1 MPSGKITPA
10 QLLDVEAGSY
20 HAPGTC
26 TFYGTANSNQMLMEI
41 MGLHIPGATFVNPD
55 TPLRDALT
63 RAATARALAITA
75 LGNDY
80 TPVGEIIDERAI
92 VNGVVGLHA
101 TGGSTNHTLHLV
113 AIAKAAGIRLT
124 WDDFADLSEIVPL
137 LARVYPNGSADVNQ
151 FHQAGGMQ
159 FLIRDLLAAGL
170 LHEDV
175 KTVWGTG
182 LDGYV
187 QEPKLAA
194 DGNVAWADGP
204 EASRDE
210 AILRP
215 RRARL
220 LARGRAEAPR
230 RQSRPRRDQGLGG
243 EARASGGRGAGTDLP
258 LAGGAERRLPR
269 RASSTATSSP
279 SSASRGRRRTAC
291 RNCTS

>member
-1 MPSGKITPA
+1 MPSARSAAA

-159 FLIRDLLAAGL
+159 FLIRDLLSRRAPPRGR
-170 LHEDV
+170 EDGV
-175 KTVWGTG
+175 GHG
-182 LDGYV
+182 
-187 QEPKLAA
+187 
-194 DGNVAWADGP
+194 
-204 EASRDE
+204 
-210 AILRP
+210 P
-215 RRARL
+215 RRLRAGADARRRRQRRL
-220 LARGRAEAPR
+220 GRRADDEPR
-230 RQSRPRRDQGLGG
+230 RGDPRARRRAPSRPR
-243 EARASGGRGAGTDLP
+243 AG
-258 LAGGAERRLPR
+258 
-269 RASSTATSSP
+269 
-279 SSASRGRRRTAC
+279 
-291 RNCTS
+291 